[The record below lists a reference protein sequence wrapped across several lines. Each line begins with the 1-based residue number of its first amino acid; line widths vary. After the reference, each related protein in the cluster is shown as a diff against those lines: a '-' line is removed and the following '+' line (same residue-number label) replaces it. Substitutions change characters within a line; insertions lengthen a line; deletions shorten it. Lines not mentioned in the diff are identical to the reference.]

1 MNDEEKKAV
10 EIKDSIEILK
20 NTDLDINTIDGVDLR
35 TYNYAVKVVLNLIEK
50 QKKEIEGKKCVIET
64 QSHNEEVL
72 EEVIEKQ
79 QKEINKLQKEC
90 NEENKKCMLL
100 AVENQSLKEKLK
112 NSISKDKIKKDL
124 ETCEKVY
131 EREMKP
137 YQREYG
143 LDVTYLSKKEKEKLI
158 NTRNCLITQMET
170 YRQLLGGKNNEKERY
185 GDIRR
190 IR

>member
-1 MNDEEKKAV
+1 MNKEENEALKISVPIITNQELEELDSLIENNYESIFEKISKTV
-10 EIKDSIEILK
+10 SKDRDIIILK
-20 NTDLDINTIDGVDLR
+20 KI
-35 TYNYAVKVVLNLIEK
+35 IEK
-50 QKKEIEGKKCVIET
+50 QHKEI
-64 QSHNEEVL
+64 
-72 EEVIEKQ
+72 
-79 QKEINKLQKEC
+79 KELQELSISTKAVNQINKLQKEC

-170 YRQLLGGKNNEKERY
+170 YKQLLGGIEDE
-185 GDIRR
+185 
-190 IR
+190 